1 LERLVLV
8 DCPGLA
14 DPVRG
19 AGSTGEAVP
28 VVGDGTG
35 EPDDGVR
42 HLRQLARVVDALL
55 ELCPW
60 VDPVRPGVCA
70 LPMRGPAR
78 YFGGEAEVLAR
89 VGGRV
94 SEVLGDGGEG
104 CGPRLGVAE
113 GIFAAALAARA
124 GAVVAPGAT
133 RGFLAGWPVEVL
145 GTPELG
151 EVLPRLGLSTLG
163 DLAALPTRE
172 VLARFGTAGVRGQR
186 LARGL
191 EGELPGYRVPGLAD
205 RLAALQYGVSLR
217 NHQPGFWGG
226 ASAADE
232 RAAEVLTSLQRRLG
246 PEAVAAVV
254 PAEGRGPEDRVHF
267 VTWRADVTARPGAAT
282 GPWPGQVPPPAPARV
297 VPPAQPLPAE
307 LVDGEG
313 TVVGVTAR
321 GVLTTRPVR
330 LSVAGGPWA
339 ELTGWS
345 APWPVEEGWWSRA
358 RRRSV
363 RLQVTTATGEAH
375 LLMVERGRWRVAAT
389 YD

>member
-1 LERLVLV
+1 MERLLLI
-8 DCPGLA
+8 DCPALA
-14 DPVRG
+14 DPEGG
-19 AGSTGEAVP
+19 AGSGEGA
-28 VVGDGTG
+28 GGG
-35 EPDDGVR
+35 EPGDSAH
-42 HLRQLARVVDALL
+42 HLRQLARVVDALS

-94 SEVLGDGGEG
+94 AEVLGGEEEG
-104 CGPRLGVAE
+104 GPRLGVAE
-113 GIFAAALAARA
+113 GIFAAALSARV
-124 GAVVAPGAT
+124 GVVVAPGAT
-133 RGFLAGWPVEVL
+133 PDFLAGWPVEVL
-145 GTPELG
+145 GTAELC
-151 EVLPRLGLSTLG
+151 EVLPRLGLYTLG
-163 DLAALPTRE
+163 ALAALPTRE
-172 VLARFGTAGVRGQR
+172 VLARFGTIGVRGQR

-191 EGELPGYRVPGLAD
+191 EGELPGYRTPDLAT
-205 RLAALQYGVSLR
+205 RLAALAYGVPLR

-226 ASAADE
+226 TSAADE
-232 RAAEVLTSLQRRLG
+232 RAAEVLTTLQRQLG
-246 PEAVAAVV
+246 PETVVVAE
-254 PAEGRGPEDRVHF
+254 PAEGRGPEDRVRF
-267 VTWRADVTARPGAAT
+267 VTWRADAASRSGTAA
-282 GPWPGQVPPPAPARV
+282 GPWPGRLPPPAPARV
-297 VPPAQPLPAE
+297 APSARPHPAE
-307 LVDGEG
+307 LVDGTG
-313 TVVGVTAR
+313 AAVGVTAR

-330 LSVAGGPWA
+330 LSVAGGPWI

-345 APWPVEEGWWSRA
+345 APWPVEERWWSRA